1 MKVILGFFVLLVLL
15 LAGPA
20 FVIAS
25 GSASLGVDWSRA
37 DRSPAGLA
45 PDPATTPE
53 AVVQVYAARALSWR
67 GAFGVHPWFAV
78 KPAGAR
84 AYTVYEVIGWRAY
97 RGLPTVAVSN
107 RDPDGRWFG
116 SQPAVLAEL
125 RGAAA
130 EAAIPKIAEAASR
143 YPYAGEY
150 RLWPGPNSN
159 TFAAW
164 IGRAVP
170 ELRLDLPA
178 TALGKDFLAAPF
190 LARAPSGTGWQVNL
204 FGAAGL
210 LVAVEE
216 GVELNLL
223 GLTVGVD
230 PLDLAVKVPGVG
242 RIAPFGRGLRAAAP
256 PPADTAEEGAAP
268 QG

>member
-1 MKVILGFFVLLVLL
+1 MLLACLLTLLLL

-25 GSASLGVDWSRA
+25 GTATLGVDWSRA
-37 DRSPAGLA
+37 DRSPVGLA

-67 GAFGVHPWFAV
+67 GAFGVHPWVAV
-78 KPAGAR
+78 KPAGAT

-97 RGLPTVAVSN
+97 RGLPAVSVSH

-116 SQPAVLAEL
+116 AQPAVLAEL

-130 EAAIPKIAEAASR
+130 EAAIPRIAAAAAS
-143 YPYAGEY
+143 YPYAREY
-150 RLWPGPNSN
+150 RVWPGPNSN

-164 IGRAVP
+164 VGRAVP
-170 ELRLDLPA
+170 ELRLDLPS
-178 TALGKDFLAAPF
+178 TALGKDYLGTG
-190 LARAPSGTGWQVNL
+190 LIARAPSNTGWQISL
-204 FGAAGL
+204 FGIAGL
-210 LVAVEE
+210 LLAVEE
-216 GVELNLL
+216 GLEVNLL

-230 PLDLAVKVPGVG
+230 PLDLAVKLPGVG
-242 RIAPFGRGLRAAAP
+242 RIALRTEPRAP
-256 PPADTAEEGAAP
+256 IAVRDEPVPPG
-268 QG
+268 

>member
-1 MKVILGFFVLLVLL
+1 MKVLWISLMLLALL

-25 GSASLGVDWSRA
+25 GTVALGVHWSTA

-78 KPAGAR
+78 KPAGASS
-84 AYTVYEVIGWRAY
+84 YTVHEVIGWRVY
-97 RGLPTVAVSN
+97 RGMPGVVTSG

-116 SQPAVLAEL
+116 SMPDLLAEL
-125 RGAAA
+125 RGPAA
-130 EAAIPKIAEAASR
+130 EAAIPKIEAAVRS

-150 RLWPGPNSN
+150 RIWPGPNSN

-164 IGRAVP
+164 VGRAVP
-170 ELRLDLPA
+170 ELRLDLPS
-178 TALGKDFLAAPF
+178 TALGKDYLGSG
-190 LARAPSGTGWQVNL
+190 LIARAPSGTGWQISL
-204 FGAAGL
+204 FGLAGL
-210 LVAVEE
+210 LLAKEE
-216 GVELNLL
+216 GIEVNLL
-223 GLTVGVD
+223 GMTFGVD
-230 PLDLAVKVPGVG
+230 PLDLAVKLPGIG
-242 RIAPFGRGLRAAAP
+242 RFGVRTAATVEPSVTP
-256 PPADTAEEGAAP
+256 PG
-268 QG
+268 

>member
-1 MKVILGFFVLLVLL
+1 MLLGFLLLLVLL

-25 GSASLGVDWSRA
+25 GTASLGVDWTRA
-37 DRSPAGLA
+37 DRRPVGLA

-84 AYTVYEVIGWRAY
+84 AYTVYEVIGWRVY
-97 RGLPTVAVSN
+97 RGLPAVSVSN

-130 EAAIPKIAEAASR
+130 EEAIPKIAEAARS
-143 YPYAGEY
+143 YPYAAEY

-164 IGRAVP
+164 VGRAVP
-170 ELRLDLPA
+170 DLRLDLPA
-178 TALGKDFLAAPF
+178 TALGKDYLGTSVV
-190 LARAPSGTGWQVNL
+190 ARAPSGTGWQVSL
-204 FGAAGL
+204 FGVAGL
-210 LVAVEE
+210 LLATEE
-216 GVELNLL
+216 GLELNLL

-230 PLDLAVKVPGVG
+230 PFDFAVKIPGVG
-242 RIAPFGRGLRAAAP
+242 RVALNAPAP
-256 PPADTAEEGAAP
+256 PPG
-268 QG
+268 

>member
-1 MKVILGFFVLLVLL
+1 MLLGFLLLLVLL

-25 GSASLGVDWSRA
+25 GTASLGVDWTRA
-37 DRSPAGLA
+37 DRRPVGLA

-84 AYTVYEVIGWRAY
+84 AYTVYEVIGWRVY
-97 RGLPTVAVSN
+97 RGLPAVSVSN

-130 EAAIPKIAEAASR
+130 EEAIPKIAEAAQS
-143 YPYAGEY
+143 YPYAAEY

-164 IGRAVP
+164 VGRAVP
-170 ELRLDLPA
+170 DLRLDLPA
-178 TALGKDFLAAPF
+178 TALGKDYLGTSVV
-190 LARAPSGTGWQVNL
+190 ARAPSGTGWQVSL
-204 FGAAGL
+204 FGVAGL
-210 LVAVEE
+210 LVAAEE
-216 GVELNLL
+216 GVEVNLL

-230 PLDLAVKVPGVG
+230 PRDYAIKLPGIG
-242 RIAPFGRGLRAAAP
+242 RLSLRASPAVPDAVEGGTVP
-256 PPADTAEEGAAP
+256 PG
-268 QG
+268 

>member
-1 MKVILGFFVLLVLL
+1 MKVILGFLLLLVLL
-15 LAGPA
+15 LTGPA

-37 DRSPAGLA
+37 DRSPVGLA
-45 PDPATTPE
+45 PDPATTAE

-84 AYTVYEVIGWRAY
+84 AYTVYEVIGWRVY
-97 RGLPTVAVSN
+97 RGLPAVSVSN

-116 SQPAVLAEL
+116 SQPSVLAEL
-125 RGAAA
+125 RGADA

-164 IGRAVP
+164 VGRAVP

-190 LARAPSGTGWQVNL
+190 VARAPSGTGWQLNL

-210 LVAVEE
+210 LVAAEE

-230 PLDLAVKVPGVG
+230 PLDLAIKFPGIG

-256 PPADTAEEGAAP
+256 PPAETAEEGAAP

>member
-1 MKVILGFFVLLVLL
+1 MLLGFLLLLVLL

-25 GSASLGVDWSRA
+25 GTASLGVDWTRA
-37 DRSPAGLA
+37 DRRPVGLA

-84 AYTVYEVIGWRAY
+84 DYTVYEVIGWRVY
-97 RGLPTVAVSN
+97 RGLPAVSVSN

-116 SQPAVLAEL
+116 SQPVVLAEL

-130 EAAIPKIAEAASR
+130 EEAIPKIAEAAQS

-164 IGRAVP
+164 VGRAVP
-170 ELRLDLPA
+170 DLRLDLPA
-178 TALGKDFLAAPF
+178 TALGKDYLGTSVV
-190 LARAPSGTGWQVNL
+190 ARAPSGTGWQVSL
-204 FGAAGL
+204 FGVAGL
-210 LVAVEE
+210 LVAAEE
-216 GVELNLL
+216 GVEVNLL

-230 PLDLAVKVPGVG
+230 PRDYAIKLPGIG
-242 RIAPFGRGLRAAAP
+242 RLSLRASPAAP
-256 PPADTAEEGAAP
+256 DAVEGGTVPPG
-268 QG
+268 

>member
-1 MKVILGFFVLLVLL
+1 MLLGFLLLLVLL
-15 LAGPA
+15 LSGPA

-25 GSASLGVDWSRA
+25 GTASLGVDWTRA
-37 DRSPAGLA
+37 DRRPVGLA

-84 AYTVYEVIGWRAY
+84 AYTVYEVIGWRVY
-97 RGLPTVAVSN
+97 RGLPAVSVSN

-130 EAAIPKIAEAASR
+130 EEAIPKIAEAAQS
-143 YPYAGEY
+143 YPYGAEY

-164 IGRAVP
+164 VGRAVP
-170 ELRLDLPA
+170 DLRLDLPA
-178 TALGKDFLAAPF
+178 TALGKDYLGTSVV
-190 LARAPSGTGWQVNL
+190 ARAPSGTGWQVSL
-204 FGAAGL
+204 FGVAGL
-210 LVAVEE
+210 LVAAEE
-216 GVELNLL
+216 GVEVNLL

-230 PLDLAVKVPGVG
+230 PRDYAIKLPGIGRLSLRGPPGAPEAVESGTVPPG
-242 RIAPFGRGLRAAAP
+242 
-256 PPADTAEEGAAP
+256 
-268 QG
+268 

>member
-1 MKVILGFFVLLVLL
+1 VKVLLICLFTLLLL
-15 LAGPA
+15 LAGPV

-25 GSASLGVDWSRA
+25 GAASLSVDWSKA
-37 DRSPAGLA
+37 DRSPVGLA

-53 AVVQVYAARALSWR
+53 AVVQVYAARVLSWR
-67 GAFGVHPWFAV
+67 GAFGVHPWYAV

-84 AYTVYEVIGWRAY
+84 SYTVYEVIGWRVY
-97 RGLPTVAVSN
+97 RGMTAVSVSH

-116 SQPAVLAEL
+116 ARPMVLAEL

-130 EAAIPKIAEAASR
+130 EAAIPKIAEAAGT

-150 RLWPGPNSN
+150 RIWPGPNSN

-164 IGRAVP
+164 VARAVP
-170 ELRLDLPA
+170 ELRLDLPS
-178 TALGKDFLAAPF
+178 TALGKDYLGAG
-190 LARAPSGTGWQVNL
+190 LIARAPSGTGWQVSL
-204 FGAAGL
+204 FGVAGL
-210 LVAVEE
+210 LLAVEE
-216 GVELNLL
+216 GLEINLL

-230 PLDLAVKVPGVG
+230 PLDLAVKLPGVG
-242 RIAPFGRGLRAAAP
+242 RLAFRPDAPTP
-256 PPADTAEEGAAP
+256 VVVEGEAKP

>member
-1 MKVILGFFVLLVLL
+1 MKVVLLTCLLVLVLL

-25 GSASLGVDWSRA
+25 GTATLGVDWTRA
-37 DRSPAGLA
+37 DRSPVGLA
-45 PDPATTPE
+45 PDPAATPE

-84 AYTVYEVIGWRAY
+84 AYTVYEVVGWRVY
-97 RGLPTVAVSN
+97 RGLPAVAVSN

-116 SQPAVLAEL
+116 AQPVVLAEL

-130 EAAIPKIAEAASR
+130 AAAIPRIAAAAGS

-150 RLWPGPNSN
+150 RVWPGPNSN

-164 IGRAVP
+164 VARAVP
-170 ELRLDLPA
+170 ELRLDLPS
-178 TALGKDFLAAPF
+178 TALGKDYLGSG
-190 LARAPSGTGWQVNL
+190 LVARAPSGTGWQLSL
-204 FGAAGL
+204 FGVAGL
-210 LVAVEE
+210 LVAWEE
-216 GVELNLL
+216 GLELNLL

-230 PLDLAVKVPGVG
+230 PLDLAVKLPGVG
-242 RIAPFGRGLRAAAP
+242 RIALRTEAAP
-256 PPADTAEEGAAP
+256 PA
-268 QG
+268 

>member
-1 MKVILGFFVLLVLL
+1 MLVCLFTLLLL
-15 LAGPA
+15 LAGPV

-25 GSASLGVDWSRA
+25 GTASLGVDWSKA
-37 DRSPAGLA
+37 DRTSVGLA

-53 AVVQVYAARALSWR
+53 AVVQVYAARVLSWR

-84 AYTVYEVIGWRAY
+84 AYTVYEVIGWRVY
-97 RGLPTVAVSN
+97 RGMPAVAVSH

-116 SQPAVLAEL
+116 AQPMVLAEL

-130 EAAIPKIAEAASR
+130 AAAIPKIAEAAGT

-150 RLWPGPNSN
+150 RIWPGPNSN

-164 IGRAVP
+164 VARAVP
-170 ELRLDLPA
+170 ELRLDLPS
-178 TALGKDFLAAPF
+178 TALGKDYLGTGLF
-190 LARAPSGTGWQVNL
+190 ARAPSGTGWQVSL
-204 FGAAGL
+204 FGVAGVL
-210 LVAVEE
+210 LAVEE
-216 GVELNLL
+216 GLEVNLL

-230 PLDLAVKVPGVG
+230 PLDLAVKLPGVG
-242 RIAPFGRGLRAAAP
+242 RLAFRPDSP
-256 PPADTAEEGAAP
+256 TPVVVEGEAKP
-268 QG
+268 QE

>member
-1 MKVILGFFVLLVLL
+1 MVLLTCLLVLVLL

-25 GSASLGVDWSRA
+25 GTATLGVDWTRA
-37 DRSPAGLA
+37 DRSPVGLA
-45 PDPATTPE
+45 PDPAATPE

-84 AYTVYEVIGWRAY
+84 AYTVYEVVGWRVY
-97 RGLPTVAVSN
+97 RGLPAVAVSN

-116 SQPAVLAEL
+116 AQPVVLAEL

-130 EAAIPKIAEAASR
+130 AAAIPRIAAAAAS

-150 RLWPGPNSN
+150 RVWPGPNSN

-164 IGRAVP
+164 VARAVP
-170 ELRLDLPA
+170 ELRLDLPS
-178 TALGKDFLAAPF
+178 TALGKDYLGSG
-190 LARAPSGTGWQVNL
+190 LVARAPSGTGWQLSL
-204 FGAAGL
+204 FGVAGL
-210 LVAVEE
+210 LVAWEE
-216 GVELNLL
+216 GLELNLL

-230 PLDLAVKVPGVG
+230 PLDLAVKLPGVG
-242 RIAPFGRGLRAAAP
+242 RIALRADAAP
-256 PPADTAEEGAAP
+256 PA
-268 QG
+268 

>member
-1 MKVILGFFVLLVLL
+1 MKVVLLTCLLVLVLL

-25 GSASLGVDWSRA
+25 GTATLGVDWTRA
-37 DRSPAGLA
+37 DRSPVGLA
-45 PDPATTPE
+45 PDPAATPE

-84 AYTVYEVIGWRAY
+84 AYTVYEVVGWRVY
-97 RGLPTVAVSN
+97 RGLPAVAVSN

-116 SQPAVLAEL
+116 AQPVVLAEL

-130 EAAIPKIAEAASR
+130 AAAIPRIAAAAAS

-150 RLWPGPNSN
+150 RVWPGPNSN

-164 IGRAVP
+164 VARAVP
-170 ELRLDLPA
+170 ELRLDLPS
-178 TALGKDFLAAPF
+178 TALGKDYLGSG
-190 LARAPSGTGWQVNL
+190 LVARAPSGTGWQLSL
-204 FGAAGL
+204 FGVAGL
-210 LVAVEE
+210 LVAWEE
-216 GVELNLL
+216 GLELNLL

-230 PLDLAVKVPGVG
+230 PLDLAVKLPGVG
-242 RIAPFGRGLRAAAP
+242 RIALRADAAP
-256 PPADTAEEGAAP
+256 PA
-268 QG
+268 

>member
-1 MKVILGFFVLLVLL
+1 MKVLLVCLFTLLLL
-15 LAGPA
+15 LAGPV

-25 GSASLGVDWSRA
+25 GTASLGVDWSKA
-37 DRSPAGLA
+37 DRTSVGLA

-53 AVVQVYAARALSWR
+53 AVVQVYAARVLSWR

-84 AYTVYEVIGWRAY
+84 AYTVYEVIGWRVY
-97 RGLPTVAVSN
+97 RGMPAVAVSH

-116 SQPAVLAEL
+116 AQPMVLAEL

-130 EAAIPKIAEAASR
+130 AAAIPKIAEAAGT

-150 RLWPGPNSN
+150 RIWPGPNSN

-164 IGRAVP
+164 VARAVP
-170 ELRLDLPA
+170 ELRLDLPS
-178 TALGKDFLAAPF
+178 TALGKDYLGTGLF
-190 LARAPSGTGWQVNL
+190 ARAPSGTGWQVSL
-204 FGAAGL
+204 FGVAGVLLAA
-210 LVAVEE
+210 EE
-216 GVELNLL
+216 GLEVNLL

-230 PLDLAVKVPGVG
+230 PLDLAVKLPGVG
-242 RIAPFGRGLRAAAP
+242 RLAFRPDSP
-256 PPADTAEEGAAP
+256 TPVVVEGEAKP
-268 QG
+268 QE